1 MARGTGWHLRRHL
14 VAGLVV
20 IAPVGITAYVLWVI
34 FQWLDQL
41 LGRFLYPALGV
52 SIPGLGLLVL
62 LALLVVVGW
71 LAERALG
78 ARILGWWHTFLERI
92 PVARRIYSASNRIVR
107 TVLGE
112 ERRFFREVVMVEY
125 PAQGRWSI
133 GFLTADAPA
142 AMREQVPDGVTVFV
156 PTTPNPTTG
165 FLAVVP
171 RDCVVILSMSLED
184 AFTYILSAGA
194 VAPDEIAARPVPAAE
209 APP

>member
-1 MARGTGWHLRRHL
+1 MTGTGWHVRRHL
-14 VAGLVV
+14 VAGLIV

-52 SIPGLGLLVL
+52 SIPGLGLVAL
-62 LALLVVVGW
+62 LALLIVVGW
-71 LAERALG
+71 LAERAIG
-78 ARILGWWHTFLERI
+78 ARALGWWNAFLERI
-92 PVARRIYSASNRIVR
+92 PIARRIYSASNRIVR

-112 ERRFFREVVMVEY
+112 ERRFFRDVVMVEY
-125 PAQGRWSI
+125 PAEGRWSI
-133 GFLTADAPA
+133 GFLTADAPP
-142 AMREQVPDGVTVFV
+142 AMRQQVPDGVTVFV

-165 FLAVVP
+165 FLAVLP
-171 RDCVVILSMSLED
+171 RDRVVPLSMSLED

-194 VAPDEIAARPVPAAE
+194 VAPEEIAAGAVPAAE

>member
-1 MARGTGWHLRRHL
+1 MKGTGWHVRRHL
-14 VAGLVV
+14 VAGLIV

-52 SIPGLGLLVL
+52 SIPGLGLLAL
-62 LALLVVVGW
+62 LALLIVVGW

-78 ARILGWWHTFLERI
+78 ARALAWWNAFLERI
-92 PVARRIYSASNRIVR
+92 PIARRIYSASNRIVR

-112 ERRFFREVVMVEY
+112 EQRFFRNVVMVEY
-125 PAQGRWSI
+125 PAEGRWSI
-133 GFLTADAPA
+133 GFLTADAPP
-142 AMREQVPDGVTVFV
+142 AMRRQVPDGVTVFV

-165 FLAVVP
+165 FLAVLP
-171 RDCVVILSMSLED
+171 RDRVVTLSMSLED

-194 VAPDEIAARPVPAAE
+194 VAPEEIAARAVPAAE